1 MYRDECSISDAVLK
15 NIRCYYPGNIKG
27 SCMNGFFLQFL
38 RLYLPAQSTC
48 FFPAHRSEMAMDIC
62 IIVYLIDFF
71 DVMMETVR
79 IVAAV
84 QFVEVTRVGIACKA
98 HSVLPD
104 ESDDAVFRMR
114 DCAGGRF
121 HGHTAEVECGLTIEY
136 NIRLHDSDLSDV
148 SVFNFD
154 MGVTEFTFLTGAE
167 AFRHGFLCP
176 FPLCQCA
183 EHPVCLLVGD
193 GQPGISMH

>member
-1 MYRDECSISDAVLK
+1 
-15 NIRCYYPGNIKG
+15 
-27 SCMNGFFLQFL
+27 Q
-38 RLYLPAQSTC
+38 
-48 FFPAHRSEMAMDIC
+48 
-62 IIVYLIDFF
+62 
-71 DVMMETVR
+71 
-79 IVAAV
+79 
-84 QFVEVTRVGIACKA
+84 
-98 HSVLPD
+98 
-104 ESDDAVFRMR
+104 
-114 DCAGGRF
+114 
-121 HGHTAEVECGLTIEY
+121 VECGLTIKY

-193 GQPGISMH
+193 GQSGKSMHRKSMVPVPMGDKDSLGSREIRRTDCVKHRLQMRRRVACINQHAVVTTVDVSEVRSVAFFVEGQNVDMGRDLGEHIYQPFVYVHSNIWR